1 MFSHM
6 TDAYLLE
13 SSVGNMSTLGLIE
26 ALQLTRQFGMRE
38 LGKQYARALVQRLA
52 VENFI
57 QVS

>member
-1 MFSHM
+1 M

-57 QVS
+57 QVR